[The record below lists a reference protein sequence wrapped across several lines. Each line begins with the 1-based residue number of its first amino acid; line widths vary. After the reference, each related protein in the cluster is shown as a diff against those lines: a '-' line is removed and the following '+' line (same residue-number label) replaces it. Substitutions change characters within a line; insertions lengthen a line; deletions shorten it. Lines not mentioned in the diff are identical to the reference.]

1 MGNVMNTYN
10 RYDIT
15 LVKGEGAYLYDD
27 LGNRYIDF
35 ASGIAVTNLG
45 NSNPLI
51 SDVISKQANTL
62 IHTSNLYRNP
72 IQEETADLISKLSFG
87 GSVFF
92 CNSGAEANEAA
103 LKLSRIYGN
112 KKYAGKKFKVITMNN
127 SFHGRTFATLS
138 ATGQEKVKK
147 GFEPTLN
154 FIKHIPYNDI
164 NIFKDSIEDE
174 TVAVMLEVIQG
185 EGGVVPADE
194 SYIHE
199 IRKICTERDILLI
212 FDEVQTG
219 IGRTGKMFGYQHY
232 GVEPDAMTLA
242 KALGNGFP
250 IGAMTAKKDIAEY
263 LSPGT
268 HATTFG
274 GNYLGCAIAK
284 KVLSIISEK
293 SFLDSVNEKSVYLV
307 EKLRNILNGYG
318 IIRGKGLML
327 GVRLND
333 NINASDFIKNAHKNR
348 ILTVPAG
355 DNTIRIYPPLNI
367 DFDTLD
373 EGIKLLK
380 KSLEDTI

>member
-15 LVKGEGAYLYDD
+15 LVKGEGAYLYDENGD
-27 LGNRYIDF
+27 RYIDF

-45 NSNPLI
+45 HSNPLI

-72 IQEETADLISKLSFG
+72 IQEEAADLISNLSFG

-103 LKLSRIYGN
+103 LKLARIYGN
-112 KKYAGKKFKVITMNN
+112 KKYAGKRFKIITMNN

-147 GFEPTLN
+147 GFEPTLD

-164 NIFKDSIEDE
+164 DMLKKSIDEE
-174 TVAVMLEVIQG
+174 TVAIMLEVIQG
-185 EGGVVPADE
+185 EGGVLPADE
-194 SYIHE
+194 FYIKE
-199 IRKICTERDILLI
+199 IRKICSDNDILLI

-219 IGRTGKMFGYQHY
+219 VGRTGKMFGYQHY
-232 GVEPDAMTLA
+232 GVEPDVMTLA

-250 IGAMTAKKDIAEY
+250 IGAMTAKKAISEY

-307 EKLRNILNGYG
+307 EKLRNIFGGYG

-327 GVRLND
+327 GVRLD
-333 NINASDFIKNAHKNR
+333 DSITASDFINNAHKNR

-355 DNTIRIYPPLNI
+355 DNTVRIYPPLNI
-367 DFDTLD
+367 DFETLD
-373 EGIKLLK
+373 NGVKLLK

>member
-45 NSNPLI
+45 HSNPLI